1 MGLDLDNVTE
11 SDNFYIMECYLL
23 LQYNTRV
30 NRPLSYNIT
39 QHSILSYHRSV
50 FDGRP
55 WTELYV
61 SFCMKKY
68 TPPSLEIMHTAVP
81 QHSIDLCPKLESTC
95 VYRVLIYTCTHM
107 TYFLLFICFASPP
120 LCSALNAMHYLNH
133 RH

>member
-50 FDGRP
+50 FDGRQTLDRALRLILHEEVHP
-55 WTELYV
+55 
-61 SFCMKKY
+61 SF
-68 TPPSLEIMHTAVP
+68 P
-81 QHSIDLCPKLESTC
+81 
-95 VYRVLIYTCTHM
+95 
-107 TYFLLFICFASPP
+107 
-120 LCSALNAMHYLNH
+120 
-133 RH
+133 